1 MRFAEASAR
10 LTSRAAFEDAGARA
24 ADFKR
29 QIAAL
34 IGFGALELLEFL
46 CKKSGEKGYCNAL
59 LQFNHLCAGFG
70 EKFKMI
76 KFKKGL

>member
-1 MRFAEASAR
+1 M
-10 LTSRAAFEDAGARA
+10 
-24 ADFKR
+24 
-29 QIAAL
+29 Q
-34 IGFGALELLEFL
+34 
-46 CKKSGEKGYCNAL
+46 KSGEKGYCNAL

>member
-1 MRFAEASAR
+1 MRFAEASAH

-34 IGFGALELLEFL
+34 IDFGAAELLELL
-46 CKKSGEKGYCNAL
+46 CKKSGEKGYLNAL
-59 LQFNHLCAGFG
+59 SQFNHLRAEFG

>member
-1 MRFAEASAR
+1 MRLAEASAR
-10 LTSRAAFEDAGARA
+10 LTSRAVFEDAGTRA

-34 IGFGALELLEFL
+34 MDFGAAELLELFMQ
-46 CKKSGEKGYCNAL
+46 KSGEKGYLNAL
-59 LQFNHLCAGFG
+59 LQFNHLRAEFG